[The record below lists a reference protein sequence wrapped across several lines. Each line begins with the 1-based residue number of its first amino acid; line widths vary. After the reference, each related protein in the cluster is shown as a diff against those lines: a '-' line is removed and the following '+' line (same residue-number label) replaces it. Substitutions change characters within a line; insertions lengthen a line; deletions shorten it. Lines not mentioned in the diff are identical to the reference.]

1 MMKFTGNY
9 KDNPILTSIV
19 YLVFGLILGLVMGWA
34 V

>member
-1 MMKFTGNY
+1 MKLTGNY

-19 YLVFGLILGLVMGWA
+19 YIGFGLVLGMVMGWM